1 MEKLCSCQYPKQ
13 AKPTKFLVMK
23 FDFNKVAQN
32 YDDYYH
38 SEFGK
43 KIDDVEKR
51 LVKKYLNKIPD
62 KEALEIGCGTGHW
75 SMFFSDNG
83 FQITGIDLAS
93 DMLAK
98 AIDKDIPGAVFM
110 EMDAENL
117 MFPSESIKNIFG
129 FFPGNIFLYK
139 LALTHKS
146 VATEIK
152 EGVKDS
158 NERLEYL
165 GDAILGSIVADY
177 LFKKFPFKDEGFL
190 TETRSKIVSRAQL
203 NNLSIRLGLNKLIE
217 SASNSNSQNG
227 KSINGDAFEAFIG
240 AMYLDKG
247 FAFAHRIVTEN
258 IIKVHLDLDE
268 LVEKEV
274 NFKSKL
280 IEWAQK
286 ERKEIEFKVI
296 KEQGSGNTKQYI
308 SKVFIDGVPHE
319 QGVDFSIKGA
329 EKLAAEKTFQQL
341 SLNVD
346 DL

>member
-1 MEKLCSCQYPKQ
+1 MSVFKPVKAHFSEDKKLY
-13 AKPTKFLVMK
+13 
-23 FDFNKVAQN
+23 
-32 YDDYYH
+32 
-38 SEFGK
+38 
-43 KIDDVEKR
+43 
-51 LVKKYLNKIPD
+51 
-62 KEALEIGCGTGHW
+62 
-75 SMFFSDNG
+75 
-83 FQITGIDLAS
+83 
-93 DMLAK
+93 
-98 AIDKDIPGAVFM
+98 
-110 EMDAENL
+110 
-117 MFPSESIKNIFG
+117 ESIKNIFG

-190 TETRSKIVSRAQL
+190 TETRSKIVSRDQL
-203 NNLSIRLGLNKLIE
+203 NNLSIKLGLNKLIE
-217 SASNSNSQNG
+217 SASNSKSQNG

-247 FAFAHRIVTEN
+247 YVFAHRIVTEN

-296 KEQGSGNTKQYI
+296 NEQGSGNSKQYV
-308 SKVFIDGVPHE
+308 SKVFIGGVPHE
-319 QGVDFSIKGA
+319 EGVDFSIKGA

-341 SLNVD
+341 SLD
-346 DL
+346 EEDL

>member
-1 MEKLCSCQYPKQ
+1 MSVF
-13 AKPTKFLVMK
+13 KPVKAHF
-23 FDFNKVAQN
+23 
-32 YDDYYH
+32 
-38 SEFGK
+38 SE
-43 KIDDVEKR
+43 
-51 LVKKYLNKIPD
+51 D
-62 KEALEIGCGTGHW
+62 KELY
-75 SMFFSDNG
+75 
-83 FQITGIDLAS
+83 
-93 DMLAK
+93 
-98 AIDKDIPGAVFM
+98 
-110 EMDAENL
+110 
-117 MFPSESIKNIFG
+117 ESIKNIFG